1 MLIFYA
7 WVVFL
12 VAIILSVPIVYFV
25 EISRY
30 KKTRAAAN
38 LESDQ
43 EVQGEDE
50 PVLDDISDEAPDE
63 VPDEMAGFE
72 AEMPSGEDDF
82 SAFEE
87 EFK

>member
-12 VAIILSVPIVYFV
+12 VAIILSVPIVYLI
-25 EISRY
+25 ESSRA
-30 KKTRAAAN
+30 KKARAAA
-38 LESDQ
+38 EPEVAPSD
-43 EVQGEDE
+43 EFEGE
-50 PVLDDISDEAPDE
+50 PVMEE
-63 VPDEMAGFE
+63 TPDEMPEDLSEFGGGT
-72 AEMPSGEDDF
+72 PVGEDDF

>member
-12 VAIILSVPIVYFV
+12 VAIILSVPIVYLI
-25 EISRY
+25 ESSRA
-30 KKTRAAAN
+30 KKAQAAA
-38 LESDQ
+38 EPEAVPSEEFD
-43 EVQGEDE
+43 GE
-50 PVLDDISDEAPDE
+50 PVMEEAPE
-63 VPDEMAGFE
+63 
-72 AEMPSGEDDF
+72 EMPEDFGEFGGTPVGEDDF